1 MSGGGG
7 FDAHARNDA
16 SLLPGQGSAAQDFR
30 GDVDPAAELNAQDL
44 LGMLPSRP
52 LACNEG
58 FITGLALAARAIK
71 GLDAGRCLIVGID
84 IGFESATVRLAR
96 APSAALQIEGH
107 RATYTGPGG
116 DRIHINRGRYLGA
129 TVEWR
134 EGA

>member
-1 MSGGGG
+1 MSGCGG
-7 FDAHARNDA
+7 FGAHARNDA
-16 SLLPGQGSAAQDFR
+16 SLLPGQGHVASDFR
-30 GDVDPAAELNAQDL
+30 GDVDPAAELAAEDL
-44 LGMLPSRP
+44 VALLPRRP

-58 FITGLALAARAIK
+58 FITGLALATRAIT

-96 APSAALQIEGH
+96 APSAGLQIEGH

-116 DRIHINRGRYLGA
+116 DRIHINRGRYLGV

-134 EGA
+134 DGA